1 MSVSKQTKKD
11 YLLLFFKGAG
21 MGAADVVPG
30 VSGGTIAFITG
41 IYQRLLNAIQSV
53 NLEAAKILFQKGS
66 LVNKIKMVWQ
76 HIDGNFLLAVFAG
89 LITSAVSLAKVITFM
104 LNNHPIYVW
113 SFFFGL
119 IIASFIHIAKQ
130 VEAWNIKTIF
140 SCIFGAVLAFSITT
154 LSPSEAN
161 PQWWFY
167 TVAGS
172 IAICAMILPG
182 ISGSFILL
190 LLGMYGHV
198 LTAVNTLAF
207 DLILL
212 FIAGCIIGLMAFSR
226 ILTWLLEH
234 YHQITFALL
243 SGFLVG
249 SLNLLWP
256 WKQVLTT
263 YTSSHGIVKPLTQK
277 NILPDTFLQLTGQ
290 DPQQIAAFSLM
301 VFGLVLILFIEK
313 LSQK

>member
-66 LVNKIKMVWQ
+66 LVNNIKMVWQ

>member
-1 MSVSKQTKKD
+1 MSLSKQTKKD

-41 IYQRLLNAIQSV
+41 IYQRLLNAISSV
-53 NLEAAKILFQKGS
+53 NLEAAKILFLKGS
-66 LVNKIKMVWQ
+66 FTSNLKALWQ

-89 LITSAVSLAKVITFM
+89 LITSAISLAKVITYM
-104 LNNHPIYVW
+104 LANHPIYVW

-130 VEAWNIKTIF
+130 VKSWDIKTIF
-140 SCIFGAVLAFSITT
+140 SCLIGAALAFVITT
-154 LSPSEAN
+154 LSPSETDA
-161 PQWWFY
+161 QWWFY
-167 TVAGS
+167 TVSGA

-198 LTAVNTLAF
+198 LAAVNNLAF
-207 DLILL
+207 DLIFL
-212 FIAGCIIGLMAFSR
+212 FVSGCAIGLMAFSR
-226 ILTWLLEH
+226 VLNWLLEK

-243 SGFLVG
+243 SGFLLG

-263 YTSSHGIVKPLTQK
+263 YTNSKGVIKPLTQK
-277 NILPDTFLQLTGQ
+277 NILPDTFLTTTGQ

-301 VFGLVLILFIEK
+301 IFGLVLILFVEK
-313 LSQK
+313 LSKK

>member
-1 MSVSKQTKKD
+1 MSVSKQTNKD

-53 NLEAAKILFQKGS
+53 NLEAAKLLFQKGS
-66 LVNKIKMVWQ
+66 LINNIKSLWQ
-76 HIDGNFLLAVFAG
+76 HIDGNFLLAVFSG
-89 LITSAVSLAKVITFM
+89 LLTSAISLAKIITFM
-104 LNNHPIYVW
+104 LANHPIYVW

-130 VEAWNIKTIF
+130 VETWNIKTIL
-140 SCIFGAVLAFSITT
+140 SCIFGAVLAFTITT
-154 LSPSEAN
+154 LSPTDVE
-161 PQWWFY
+161 PQWWYY
-167 TVAGS
+167 TAAGA

-190 LLGMYGHV
+190 LLGMYTHV
-198 LTAVNTLAF
+198 LSAVNSLAF
-207 DLILL
+207 DLIFL
-212 FIAGCIIGLMAFSR
+212 FITGCIIGLMAFSR
-226 ILTWLLEH
+226 VLTWLLKH

-263 YTSSHGIVKPLTQK
+263 YTNSKGIIKPLSQK

-290 DPQQIAAFSLM
+290 DPKQVMAISLM
-301 VFGLVLILFIEK
+301 LFGLLLILFIEK
-313 LSQK
+313 LSKK

>member
-66 LVNKIKMVWQ
+66 LVNNIKMVWQ

-263 YTSSHGIVKPLTQK
+263 YTSSHGIIKPLTQK

>member
-1 MSVSKQTKKD
+1 MSQTKQTKRD
-11 YLLLFFKGAG
+11 FLFLFFKGAA

-41 IYQRLLNAIQSV
+41 IYERLLNAIQSV
-53 NLEAAKILFQKGS
+53 NLDAAKLMCNRGNIITNLKS
-66 LVNKIKMVWQ
+66 LWQ
-76 HIDGNFLLAVFAG
+76 HIDGNFLLAVFSG
-89 LITSAVSLAKVITFM
+89 LITSGISLAKVITY
-104 LNNHPIYVW
+104 LLSNHPIYVW

-130 VEAWNIKTIF
+130 INTWNIKTIA
-140 SCIFGAVLAFSITT
+140 SCIFGALLAYVITT
-154 LSPSEAN
+154 LSPSDVD

-167 TVAGS
+167 TASGA

-190 LLGMYGHV
+190 LLGMYAHV

-207 DLILL
+207 DLIAL
-212 FIAGCIIGLMAFSR
+212 FILGCIIGLMVFSR
-226 ILTWLLEH
+226 ALTWLLAH
-234 YHQITFALL
+234 FHQVTFSLL
-243 SGFLVG
+243 AGFLIG

-263 YTSSHGIVKPLTQK
+263 YTNSHGVVKPLSQA
-277 NILPDTFLQLTGQ
+277 NILPDTFFQLTGQ
-290 DPQQIAAFSLM
+290 NPQLGVAIALM
-301 VFGLVLILFIEK
+301 FFGLALILCIEK
-313 LSQK
+313 ISQK

>member
-1 MSVSKQTKKD
+1 MSASKQTKKD
-11 YLLLFFKGAG
+11 HLLLFFKGVG
-21 MGAADVVPG
+21 MGAADVIPG

-41 IYQRLLNAIQSV
+41 IYQRLLNAIQSI
-53 NLEAAKILFQKGS
+53 NIDATKILFQKGS
-66 LVNKIKMVWQ
+66 FKNNIKALWL

-89 LITSAVSLAKVITFM
+89 LITSGVSLAKIITYV
-104 LNNHPIYVW
+104 LTNHPIYVW

-119 IIASFIHIAKQ
+119 IIASFIHIVKQ
-130 VEAWNIKTIF
+130 VAVWNIKTIS
-140 SCIFGAVLAFSITT
+140 SCLLGAALAFIITT

-161 PQWWFY
+161 PQWWLY
-167 TVAGS
+167 TLAGS

-198 LTAVNTLAF
+198 LAAINNLAF
-207 DLILL
+207 DLIFL
-212 FIAGCIIGLMAFSR
+212 FVTGCIIGLMAFSR
-226 ILTWLLEH
+226 ILTWLLAH

-243 SGFLVG
+243 SGFLIG

-263 YTSSHGIVKPLTQK
+263 YTNSHGIVKPLTQK
-277 NILPDTFLQLTGQ
+277 NILPDTFLHITGQ

>member
-1 MSVSKQTKKD
+1 MSMSKQTKKD

-41 IYQRLLNAIQSV
+41 IYQRLLNAIKSV
-53 NLEAAKILFQKGS
+53 NLEAAKILFKNDS
-66 LVNKIKMVWQ
+66 LRNNIKALWQ
-76 HIDGNFLLAVFAG
+76 HIDGNFLLAVFSG
-89 LITSAVSLAKVITFM
+89 LLTSAITLAKVITFM
-104 LNNHPIYVW
+104 LANHPIYVW

-130 VEAWNIKTIF
+130 VKAWNIKTIS
-140 SCIFGAVLAFSITT
+140 SCIFGAVLAFVITT

-167 TVAGS
+167 TIAGS

-198 LTAVNTLAF
+198 LTAVNSLAF

-212 FIAGCIIGLMAFSR
+212 FITGCIIGLMAFSR
-226 ILTWLLEH
+226 ILTWLLDH
-234 YHQITFALL
+234 YHQVTFALL

-263 YTSSHGIVKPLTQK
+263 YTNSHGIVKPLTQK
-277 NILPDTFLQLTGQ
+277 NILPDTFLQITGQ
-290 DPQQIAAFSLM
+290 DPQQIAAFALM
-301 VFGLVLILFIEK
+301 ILGLALILFIEK
-313 LSQK
+313 LSHK